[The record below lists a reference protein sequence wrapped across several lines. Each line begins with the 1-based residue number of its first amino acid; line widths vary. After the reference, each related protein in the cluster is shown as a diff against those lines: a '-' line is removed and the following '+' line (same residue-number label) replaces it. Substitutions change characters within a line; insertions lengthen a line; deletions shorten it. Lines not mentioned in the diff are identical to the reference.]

1 MTTTEADIVDI
12 PDDANGSNGVAPRR
26 TRRRQVTFPIRLR
39 AILLMLVVVG
49 VQSIIYYFLVRHQAG
64 GFADLFGRASNF
76 ASLKST
82 GNIYSNFSIEA
93 FTYPPGGI
101 LLLSP
106 LVLIPTS
113 LLAPMWTYGV
123 LLALTMTMYV
133 ALRFLTRHNVTNA
146 ILMAT
151 AATVISPIVLSSV
164 YDNIF
169 WGQIGTQLTLAI
181 VVDFLYVRGSLQGV
195 AVGLA
200 TAVKVYPGIF
210 IVIWLVR
217 RQYRPAIT
225 ALATV
230 AATTALATLFFYHS
244 AVAFFHNQIAGSQE
258 LQHFATYSTAQASSS
273 IDDIFL
279 RPPYFFGHLS
289 PSAALSVDAVFV
301 VIGVIASYG
310 AWRRGHE
317 FTAVIIGLI
326 ISTICS
332 PIAWNHYFAF
342 VPLMLLLPLEIGWR
356 RWTTGAAYVAV
367 AVNIVPWPR
376 WKLVGVVQVLL
387 DHFHLYLS
395 YVAQNATMVSMLA
408 VMLIAAAEFW
418 PRSRTRAGHGAR
430 RRRRRR
436 DAGRRSARG
445 SAATRQR
452 ELSA

>member
-1 MTTTEADIVDI
+1 MTMTETDTVASADDTATARTVSRRIVV
-12 PDDANGSNGVAPRR
+12 SPRA
-26 TRRRQVTFPIRLR
+26 R
-39 AILLMLVVVG
+39 ALLFLLVVVG
-49 VQSIIYYFLVRHQAG
+49 VQSIIYYHLVRHQSG
-64 GFADLFGRASNF
+64 GFADLFGRATNF

-82 GNIYSNFSIEA
+82 GNIYSSFSIEA

-106 LVLIPTS
+106 LVLIPAG
-113 LLAPMWTYGV
+113 LLAPIWTYGV
-123 LLALTMTMYV
+123 LIALAMTIYFSV
-133 ALRFLTRHNVTNA
+133 RFLTRHSVTRA
-146 ILMAT
+146 VLMAT

-169 WGQIGTQLTLAI
+169 WGQIGTELTLAVI
-181 VVDFLYVRGSLQGV
+181 VDFLVVRGSMQGV

-217 RQYRPAIT
+217 RQYRPALS

-230 AATTALATLFFYHS
+230 LATTAVATIFFYRS
-244 AVAFFHNQIAGSQE
+244 AATFFHNQIAGSQE

-289 PSAALSVDAVFV
+289 PSGSLAIVAVFAA
-301 VIGVIASYG
+301 IGVVASYG

-356 RWTTGAAYVAV
+356 SWTTRVAYLAV

-395 YVAQNATMVSMLA
+395 YVAQNATMVSMLL
-408 VMLIAAAEFW
+408 VMLVAAAEFW
-418 PRSRTRAGHGAR
+418 PRPTTPR
-430 RRRRRR
+430 RRPRRGESAITPV
-436 DAGRRSARG
+436 DAVS
-445 SAATRQR
+445 TP
-452 ELSA
+452 